1 MSNTPTKYAINEIK
15 LHSLYGGNK
24 KPKNAQN
31 KKLIIMIIG
40 TKILI
45 NPNLYKAS
53 YTLFC
58 IFNPSFFLN
67 IFESMNNIINSQRK
81 PNKKYGDS
89 IIILIIPITPPQAK
103 HKPSREE

>member
-1 MSNTPTKYAINEIK
+1 MSKTPTKYAITEIK

-45 NPNLYKAS
+45 NPNLNKTS
-53 YTLFC
+53 YTLF
-58 IFNPSFFLN
+58 
-67 IFESMNNIINSQRK
+67 
-81 PNKKYGDS
+81 
-89 IIILIIPITPPQAK
+89 
-103 HKPSREE
+103 

>member
-1 MSNTPTKYAINEIK
+1 MSNTPTKYAITEIK

-31 KKLIIMIIG
+31 KKLIIMVIG
-40 TKILI
+40 TKTLI
-45 NPNLYKAS
+45 NPNLNKTS

-67 IFESMNNIINSQRK
+67 IFERMNSITNSQRK

-103 HKPSREE
+103 HKP